1 MTEVVYL
8 CIGESDSAFWPLAQP
23 YPTLTKSDRLHSRLH
38 SAMGKSR
45 SAAVVIAYLISKYH
59 LTPEAALKQLQR
71 GRGVCDPNDG
81 FKDQLKLYH
90 DMGTPDDVESQPIYQ
105 RWLYQKALSA
115 SRACGIAPDA
125 NEIRFE
131 DEHVREDNG
140 KVDFELKC
148 KKCRRVLASSA
159 YLVKHVPRELKGMVK
174 DESVPDS
181 PSTCQHYFLDAL
193 SWMKPELEQGRIDGR
208 LECPKC
214 RTNVGRYAWQGMQ
227 CSCGDWVVPGISL
240 AKGRVDAAVVR
251 MVGGREDAGLR
262 LPPGG
267 GAVRGAHKGNL

>member
-1 MTEVVYL
+1 
-8 CIGESDSAFWPLAQP
+8 
-23 YPTLTKSDRLHSRLH
+23 
-38 SAMGKSR
+38 MGKSR
-45 SAAVVIAYLISKYH
+45 SAAVVIAYLMSAYH
-59 LTPEAALKQLQR
+59 LDPSTALRQLQR

-81 FKDQLKLYH
+81 FKEQLHLYH
-90 DMGTPDDVESQPIYQ
+90 DMGTPADVESHPIYQ

-115 SRACGIAPDA
+115 SRACGVAPGA
-125 NEIRFE
+125 AEIRFE
-131 DEHVREDNG
+131 DEHVREDGG

-148 KKCRRVLASSA
+148 KKCRRVLASSK
-159 YLVKHVPRELKGMVK
+159 YLVKHVPRELEGMMVK
-174 DESVPDS
+174 GEERGVPDS

-193 SWMKPELEQGRIDGR
+193 SWMRPELEKGKIDGR

-251 MVGGREDAGLR
+251 AGVGVKEGGLR
-262 LPPGG
+262 MPPGG
-267 GAVRGAHKGNL
+267 GAVRGAYKGNL